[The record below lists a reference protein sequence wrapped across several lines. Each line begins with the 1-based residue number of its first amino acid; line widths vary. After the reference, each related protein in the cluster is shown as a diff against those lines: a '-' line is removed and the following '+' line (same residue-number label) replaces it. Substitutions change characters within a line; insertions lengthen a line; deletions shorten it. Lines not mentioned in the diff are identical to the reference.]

1 MTTPDPPRRK
11 RPKTATD
18 TVEYFGMMERL
29 TRNVVKRAKS
39 EDGFDALSSLALI
52 SRLHESVIEDLV
64 AYLRSEEGGSASWS
78 EIGEALG
85 ITRQSAQGR
94 FGGAGART
102 PGGQPAHLR

>member
-1 MTTPDPPRRK
+1 MTRK
-11 RPKTATD
+11 RAKRPTD
-18 TVEYFGMMERL
+18 STEYLGLMERL
-29 TRNVVKRAKS
+29 TKNFAKRAVG
-39 EDGFDALSSLALI
+39 DGIDALHSLALI
-52 SRLHESVIEDLV
+52 NRMHESVIEELV

-94 FGGAGART
+94 FGGEGARQ